1 MADGQIDWKV
11 KLFRLNYDEREVAAV
26 KAVLESDWL
35 TMGQRTIDFEEAFGA
50 MLGEGARCLA
60 VANGTSAL
68 HISVLASGIGP
79 GDEVIVPSLT
89 FIADLNVVR
98 VAGADVVLADITSK
112 TDWAMDPADIERKIT
127 KKTKAVLIVHYA
139 GYACD
144 MDSIV
149 DICKRNKLLLIEDCA
164 HSPGGE
170 YKGRKLGTFGTFAA
184 WSFFSNK
191 NITVGE
197 GGMVATLDAESWQK
211 CKNLRSHGMT
221 VASFDRL
228 KGRAITYDVLEPGFN
243 YRMDE
248 IHAALG
254 LVQLDK
260 LASAN
265 ALRGKITQRYFYH
278 LDGLAGLTL
287 PFRHFDRGLPTWHIM
302 PLLLADGI
310 DRQAIVDSLKA
321 EGIQTSV
328 HYPAIQNFTAYKD
341 LVSPTALSQ
350 YVSDHELTLPIF
362 PTMSDAEVDLVS
374 DALVR
379 ALAREQGKA

>member
-35 TMGQRTIDFEEAFGA
+35 TMGQRTMDFEEAFGT
-50 MLGEGARCLA
+50 MLGQGARCLA
-60 VANGTSAL
+60 VANGTAAL

-149 DICKRNKLLLIEDCA
+149 DICNRNNLLLIEDCA

-170 YKGRKLGTFGTFAA
+170 YKGRKLGTFGTFSA

-197 GGMVATLDAESWQK
+197 GGMVATRDALAWQK

-265 ALRGKITQRYFYH
+265 ALRGKITERYFSH
-278 LDGLAGLTL
+278 LDGLAGLSL

-328 HYPAIQNFTAYKD
+328 HYPAIQNFTAYKGH
-341 LVSPTALSQ
+341 VSPTALSQ

-362 PTMSDAEVDLVS
+362 PTMSDSEVDLVS
-374 DALVR
+374 DALIR